1 MKIAVVGASGV
12 VGRAL
17 VNHLMKEGIDVVGLS
32 RRAPDGLTAPF
43 VALDLMNAEACV
55 ATVQTHLTDVTHV
68 VYAALYEKPGLIAGW
83 FDEDQMSTNEQMLNN
98 LLQPLAEHATRLRH
112 VTLLQGTKAY
122 GAHVTPMK
130 IPGKESA
137 PRHQHANFY
146 WLQEDLLLRFC
157 SQFNWQFT
165 IWRPQVIIGHA
176 PHHH

>member
-68 VYAALYEKPGLIAGW
+68 VYAALYEKPGFTSPNQPAISGHRDDHCTTSPLVMLKVWLAHCSWSNAKVLALANKSASIA
-83 FDEDQMSTNEQMLNN
+83 S
-98 LLQPLAEHATRLRH
+98 
-112 VTLLQGTKAY
+112 
-122 GAHVTPMK
+122 VTPLGP
-130 IPGKESA
+130 PG
-137 PRHQHANFY
+137 
-146 WLQEDLLLRFC
+146 
-157 SQFNWQFT
+157 
-165 IWRPQVIIGHA
+165 
-176 PHHH
+176 